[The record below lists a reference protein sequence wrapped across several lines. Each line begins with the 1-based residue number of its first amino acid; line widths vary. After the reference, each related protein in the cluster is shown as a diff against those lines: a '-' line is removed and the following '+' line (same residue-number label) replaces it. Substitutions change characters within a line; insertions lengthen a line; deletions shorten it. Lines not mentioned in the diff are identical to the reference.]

1 MAVTIDQ
8 LDVEVS
14 DGQPAQAAAA
24 PQGPQKEKLDLQ
36 RALERVRERQA
47 RLKAD

>member
-8 LDVEVS
+8 VDVEVN
-14 DGQPAQAAAA
+14 DGQRPQAAVAQ
-24 PQGPQKEKLDLQ
+24 QGPQKEKLDLQ